1 MALIWFLYPVEDV
14 EEPGVDFE
22 DPEESVRSFWS
33 VMDGGE
39 FEELYNVT
47 EDPLNSEVR
56 EGFAEMSEEDRDE
69 WRNHFSNN
77 IDIDVEI
84 LDVEVTNGE
93 ASVDAGISW
102 YYVDLDS
109 NYDFMESYD
118 LVKTE
123 DGWMIVGRDEVGD
136 Y

>member
-84 LDVEVTNGE
+84 LDVEVTDGE

>member
-1 MALIWFLYPVEDV
+1 
-14 EEPGVDFE
+14 
-22 DPEESVRSFWS
+22 
-33 VMDGGE
+33 MDGGE